1 MNRMQ
6 SAAPPGPPPTYHHT
20 PHHQYPPGLRKR
32 AKNAIFAVFR
42 KNRVTD
48 HFRALINSKESIF
61 DWYRKLENWHRVDFM
76 CGLLDLCHPFEIRYL
91 GTFIEEI
98 GRKDYAALKAHE
110 EKANQSESR
119 SDLGDLDQ
127 ETDRSRLTISLT
139 LLASG
144 NSRVASVIYD
154 ILSDYMDTFL
164 KHDGVR
170 TTTSRGQ
177 FSTIQEYMLVLILA
191 VSHPA
196 FSIEQKEK
204 LRQIFETIK
213 KEVEQSK
220 FQQVQIPPAQTAATP
235 ARPYEYSPVYQVQV

>member
-1 MNRMQ
+1 MPF
-6 SAAPPGPPPTYHHT
+6 S
-20 PHHQYPPGLRKR
+20 QYF
-32 AKNAIFAVFR
+32 AKIELQIIL
-42 KNRVTD
+42 
-48 HFRALINSKESIF
+48 RALINSKESIF

>member
-1 MNRMQ
+1 MN
-6 SAAPPGPPPTYHHT
+6 
-20 PHHQYPPGLRKR
+20 
-32 AKNAIFAVFR
+32 
-42 KNRVTD
+42 
-48 HFRALINSKESIF
+48 KEAIF
-61 DWYRKLENWHRVDFM
+61 DWYRKLANWDRVDFM

-98 GRKDYAALKAHE
+98 GRKDYAALKSHE
-110 EKANQSESR
+110 EKANQQESPSDIGSLSE
-119 SDLGDLDQ
+119 

-139 LLASG
+139 LLASS
-144 NSRVASVIYD
+144 NFRVASTIYE
-154 ILSDYMDTFL
+154 ILNDYMETFI

-170 TTTSRGQ
+170 ATTNQGK

-213 KEVEQSK
+213 KEVNQV
-220 FQQVQIPPAQTAATP
+220 QQVINENSNMILVVEPRTQYFAQN
-235 ARPYEYSPVYQVQV
+235 